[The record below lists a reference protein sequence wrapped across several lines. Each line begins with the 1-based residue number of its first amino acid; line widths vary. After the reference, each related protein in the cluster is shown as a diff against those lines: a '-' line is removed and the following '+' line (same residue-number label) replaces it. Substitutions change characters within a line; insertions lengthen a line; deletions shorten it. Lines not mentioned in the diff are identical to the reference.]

1 MLKVGSK
8 APNFSLP
15 NNKNEI
21 ISLSDYLGKKVV
33 LYFYPKDNTS
43 GCTKQALGFKE
54 NYDEFISK
62 GYIIIGISK
71 DSPKSHQNFIDKYD
85 LPFILLSDIEL
96 NVLKEYEVWGEKK
109 LYGKPY
115 MGVLR
120 ITYVLDENGIITKV
134 YEKVKP
140 DNNANEILC
149 EI

>member
-1 MLKVGSK
+1 MLEVGSK

-15 NNKNEI
+15 NHKNEI
-21 ISLSDYLGKKVV
+21 ISLSDFLGKKVV

-54 NYDEFISK
+54 NYENFISK
-62 GYIIIGISK
+62 GYVVIGISK
-71 DSPKSHQNFIDKYD
+71 DSTLSHQKFIDKYE
-85 LPFILLSDIEL
+85 LPFILLSNTEL

-120 ITYVLDENGIITKV
+120 TTYVLDENGIIVKV

-140 DNNANEILC
+140 DNNAKEILC
-149 EI
+149 DL